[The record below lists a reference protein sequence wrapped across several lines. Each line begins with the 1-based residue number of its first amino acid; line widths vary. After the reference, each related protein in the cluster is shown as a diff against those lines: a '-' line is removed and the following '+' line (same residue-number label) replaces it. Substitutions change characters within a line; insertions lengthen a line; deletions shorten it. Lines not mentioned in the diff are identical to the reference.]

1 MKRNHMALM
10 AGALMLAVSASA
22 LPASACD
29 GKNWNSGQKWNNGQ
43 KWNKGQKWNQG
54 QKHARANRMRHQRRM
69 ANNWQNQV
77 YGQPINYPYY
87 NSLNS
92 LNNVNNP
99 YYTPVSNGVLSNLLN
114 YF

>member
-1 MKRNHMALM
+1 MTRNYLALM

-29 GKNWNSGQKWNNGQ
+29 GENWNRGKNWSN
-43 KWNKGQKWNQG
+43 G
-54 QKHARANRMRHQRRM
+54 QKHARKAYRKRIRNQRRL

-77 YGQPINYPYY
+77 YGQPINYRYY
-87 NSLNS
+87 NN
-92 LNNVNNP
+92 LNNINNP